1 MRRSQSN
8 RLIERLRLTWLDEL
22 FRINVRMTKYELME
36 LRLATGSS
44 KPPAAS
50 SGHDEGGYSIFMKRL
65 KMIPKEIAT
74 SVNNTRFKACVR

>member
-22 FRINVRMTKYELME
+22 FRINVRMSKYELVE

-44 KPPAAS
+44 KPLRPHQGMMREGTAVHEAAEN
-50 SGHDEGGYSIFMKRL
+50 DTEGNR
-65 KMIPKEIAT
+65 
-74 SVNNTRFKACVR
+74 N